1 MEKNKEDKA
10 PMMGSW
16 NGLYAL
22 VISVLILMIIGFYF
36 FTITFE

>member
-1 MEKNKEDKA
+1 MEKNKDDKV

-22 VISVLILMIIGFYF
+22 VIGVLILMIIGFYF